1 MAKRI
6 VDIHGSLVNPPQ
18 FYYQAFNNA
27 RKMIDKMDKE
37 GIDRSDIVVAVN
49 NLIQEI
55 NLHAFFLPKRKT
67 KNDL

>member
-6 VDIHGSLVNPPQ
+6 VDIHGALVCPPQ
-18 FYYQAFNNA
+18 FYYQALNNA

-37 GIDRSDIVVAVN
+37 GVDRSDMIVAIN
-49 NLIQEI
+49 NLVGEI
-55 NLHAFFLPKRKT
+55 NFHIAFLPKREG

>member
-1 MAKRI
+1 MTKRI
-6 VDIHGSLVNPPQ
+6 VDIHGALVCPPQ
-18 FYYQAFNNA
+18 FYYQALNNA

-37 GIDRSDIVVAVN
+37 GVDRSDIVVAAN

-55 NLHAFFLPKRKT
+55 NSHIVFLPKREG

>member
-6 VDIHGSLVNPPQ
+6 VDIHGGLINPPQ
-18 FYYQAFNNA
+18 FYYQALNNA

-37 GIDRSDIVVAVN
+37 GVDRSDMIVAIN
-49 NLIQEI
+49 NLVGEI
-55 NLHAFFLPKRKT
+55 NFHIAFLPKREG